1 MKKMWM
7 TRDAGREP
15 ILITKEE
22 LAQEN
27 LEILKIVEIKEQ
39 DVMIGHTY
47 CCTRSYVLENGEI
60 AFDWGDWNLAIYT
73 DGRNN
78 PYDDVD
84 CDFEI
89 VSLILEGETYDE
101 AEVRGLVK
109 TGLFYFDKDIQDWRL
124 KKYTM
129 IDEQLTDNEIEE
141 LIRIEIEK
149 NK

>member
-7 TRDAGREP
+7 TRDASREP

-39 DVMIGHTY
+39 DVMIGHMY
-47 CCTRSYVLENGEI
+47 CGTSYVLENGEI
-60 AFDWGDWNLAIYT
+60 AFDWGEGNLAINT

-78 PYDDVD
+78 PYDVD
-84 CDFEI
+84 CDYEI

-109 TGLFYFDKDIQDWRL
+109 IGLFYFDKDIQDRRL

>member
-39 DVMIGHTY
+39 DVMIGHMY
-47 CCTRSYVLENGEI
+47 CGTSYVLENGEI
-60 AFDWGDWNLAIYT
+60 AFNWAEGNVSINKN
-73 DGRNN
+73 GKNN
-78 PYDDVD
+78 PYDVD

-89 VSLILEGETYDE
+89 VSLLFEGETI
-101 AEVRGLVK
+101 AETRLIGLVK
-109 TGLFYFDKDIQDWRL
+109 IGLVYFNKETQKWQV

-129 IDEQLTDNEIEE
+129 IDEQLTDNEKEE
-141 LIRIEIEK
+141 LIRIEIET

>member
-1 MKKMWM
+1 MWM

-39 DVMIGHTY
+39 DVMIGHMY
-47 CCTRSYVLENGEI
+47 CGTSYVLENGEI
-60 AFDWGDWNLAIYT
+60 AFNWGEGNVSINT
-73 DGRNN
+73 DGKNN
-78 PYDDVD
+78 PYDVD

-109 TGLFYFDKDIQDWRL
+109 IGLFYFDKDIQDGRL

-129 IDEQLTDNEIEE
+129 IDEQLTDNEKEE

>member
-7 TRDAGREP
+7 TRDEGREP

-39 DVMIGHTY
+39 DVMIGHMY
-47 CCTRSYVLENGEI
+47 CGTSYVLENGEI
-60 AFDWGDWNLAIYT
+60 AFDWGEGNVSINT
-73 DGRNN
+73 NGRNN
-78 PYDDVD
+78 PYDVD
-84 CDFEI
+84 SDYELVGLLF
-89 VSLILEGETYDE
+89 EGETM
-101 AEVRGLVK
+101 AETRLIGLVK
-109 TGLFYFDKDIQDWRL
+109 IGLVYFDKETQERQI

>member
-1 MKKMWM
+1 MKKMWL

-39 DVMIGHTY
+39 NVMIGHSY
-47 CCTRSYVLENGEI
+47 CGISYVLENGEI
-60 AFDWGDWNLAIYT
+60 AFNWAEGNISINKN
-73 DGRNN
+73 GKNN
-78 PYDDVD
+78 PYDVD

-109 TGLFYFDKDIQDWRL
+109 IGLFYFDKDIQDVRL

-129 IDEQLTDNEIEE
+129 IDEQLTDNEKEE